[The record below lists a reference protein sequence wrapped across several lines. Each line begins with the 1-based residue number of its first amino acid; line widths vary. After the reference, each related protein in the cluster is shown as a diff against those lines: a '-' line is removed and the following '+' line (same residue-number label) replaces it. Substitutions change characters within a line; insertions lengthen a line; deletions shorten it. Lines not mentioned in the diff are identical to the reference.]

1 MINLKHILSES
12 IKENAILDITN
23 LNGSARTADGYD
35 NCIIGDLIL
44 DSGETVLL
52 YKKECHRI
60 SQYAVQAIHL
70 VMTKTALNPVLLA
83 LGYSHRA
90 GITPFEQYQ
99 IFIRNWHDVQG
110 AFIGYL
116 LFLMLIVL
124 AIPLVRKRLVYEHW
138 YFTHLLVYVAIFLS
152 FGHQTKTAT
161 VSWGNPYYYWMVLN
175 LGIGALYIFYRF
187 LRPYMRF
194 FKHQFYIDKV
204 VQETPDVY
212 SVYIKGKNIEQFTYE
227 AGQFA
232 NYTFLQKGM
241 YFTHPFSFSTAPN
254 AEYIRISVRG
264 VGDFTRRIPELRPGT
279 KVVIDGP
286 LGIFTERSSARDKY
300 LFIAGGIG
308 ITPLRS
314 LAEDLSKRGKDITL
328 LYGNRTADNIP
339 LKAELEAMPIKI
351 SHILSMIPAATH
363 TFEQGY
369 LDKEKILRL
378 APDFI
383 EREIYV
389 CGPPIMMDLV
399 IPTLMQMGVP
409 QKHIHFERFGY

>member
-1 MINLKHILSES
+1 
-12 IKENAILDITN
+12 
-23 LNGSARTADGYD
+23 
-35 NCIIGDLIL
+35 
-44 DSGETVLL
+44 
-52 YKKECHRI
+52 
-60 SQYAVQAIHL
+60 
-70 VMTKTALNPVLLA
+70 
-83 LGYSHRA
+83 
-90 GITPFEQYQ
+90 
-99 IFIRNWHDVQG
+99 
-110 AFIGYL
+110 
-116 LFLMLIVL
+116 
-124 AIPLVRKRLVYEHW
+124 
-138 YFTHLLVYVAIFLS
+138 
-152 FGHQTKTAT
+152 
-161 VSWGNPYYYWMVLN
+161 
-175 LGIGALYIFYRF
+175 
-187 LRPYMRF
+187 MRF

-351 SHILSMIPAATH
+351 SHILSMIPAARTLLSKDILIKKKFYVWH
-363 TFEQGY
+363 QI
-369 LDKEKILRL
+369 LLSEKYTCVGRRL
-378 APDFI
+378 
-383 EREIYV
+383 
-389 CGPPIMMDLV
+389 
-399 IPTLMQMGVP
+399 
-409 QKHIHFERFGY
+409 